1 MTGPSSL
8 NFNFWKND
16 ILWYCMLHATCKGI
30 VTKLAYRRQCIRT
43 QIKCGG
49 EGCSRVGGENVSDI
63 ISTRRIKN

>member
-30 VTKLAYRRQCIRT
+30 VTNWPIGDNAYAHRLNVEE
-43 QIKCGG
+43 KGAVEL
-49 EGCSRVGGENVSDI
+49 EGKMLVI
-63 ISTRRIKN
+63 